1 MRRED
6 MRKAAPVAG
15 PSGEI
20 GGRNADEGR
29 TGRGKQDESDRRFLR
44 SQYLALKSRIH
55 VERDDL
61 LGSDSDKFATI
72 IKEVENLHQLV
83 DKPREQVADAE
94 ALLDISN
101 ALITS
106 VRSFSSEGAT
116 PLDFITGL
124 LKDFGQSRI
133 VSGASASE
141 SDQISVRWKDL
152 GLSVSTIFQKGYGCC
167 TMLGPMDTQ
176 LKQRKV
182 SVRQKDPRPT
192 ECAQPEKLDS
202 DKEEKMDTDKNML
215 TMFEILRKQK
225 IVRLENLILNR
236 TSFAQ
241 TVENLFA
248 LSFLVKDG
256 RAEISVDKDG
266 THFVCMI
273 LAALDFVICH
283 NSASIAYQLI
293 ASIIINCSDTAP
305 RNAPAAGKVAYS
317 HFVFRFDFLDW
328 KFMLDKVAVG
338 EELMPHRQPLDTSS
352 AAEPAACDPE
362 AVLHTTPIL
371 KLTRNRGLVV
381 QEETML
387 EDTPKI
393 GDDDPLRSRAIGKR
407 KRKHR

>member
-55 VERDDL
+55 DERDDL

-152 GLSVSTIFQKGYGCC
+152 GLSVLTIFQKGYGCC

-202 DKEEKMDTDKNML
+202 DKEEKTDTDKNML

-266 THFVCMI
+266 THFV
-273 LAALDFVICH
+273 
-283 NSASIAYQLI
+283 S
-293 ASIIINCSDTAP
+293 P

-362 AVLHTTPIL
+362 AVLPTTPIL

-393 GDDDPLRSRAIGKR
+393 GDDDPLRSRVIGKR